1 MNNNEFFEHWYIVPI
16 RWLQAVPNNDGSFIA
31 LATALF
37 LYERYVVAKLQQK
50 GMKATKERSIKQITS
65 DFTVNDKT
73 AKIFWNVMRDGLLHQ
88 GMPKQLEQGKKTY
101 PDWIFHHTVDS
112 PPIELRSHNGNILL
126 FVQPWGVVN
135 KVIALWQQDIDLLI
149 KSDSFPWAQVFN
161 LNTKDTSGEDF
172 FSVTGSSSGLGM
184 KNID

>member
-1 MNNNEFFEHWYIVPI
+1 MNNGEFFEHWYIVPI

-37 LYERYVVAKLQQK
+37 LYERYAVAKLKQK
-50 GMKATKERSIKQITS
+50 GVKAIKERIIKQIAS

-73 AKIFWNVMRDGLLHQ
+73 AEIFWNIMRDGLLHQ

-101 PDWIFHHTVDS
+101 PDWIFHHTVNS

-135 KVIALWQQDIDLLI
+135 KVIAL
-149 KSDSFPWAQVFN
+149 
-161 LNTKDTSGEDF
+161 
-172 FSVTGSSSGLGM
+172 
-184 KNID
+184 